1 MHVAPKGAS
10 AWRSNTGHLLAVM
23 ACPGRRRARLA
34 RLVKSSEFVVALRQ
48 RSCARTE
55 HFSMHHVPVPVA
67 AIQVAPESALP
78 ARLSTKQGKSLGQ
91 PVDESPGSL
100 DPTLS
105 WLGAVVP
112 KRHARRAVTR
122 TLLKRAIYSVAE
134 SHSQR
139 LAPGVWVLRL
149 RAPFDR
155 AFFRSAASETLRR
168 TSRGE
173 LESLFGS
180 LGAVA

>member
-1 MHVAPKGAS
+1 M
-10 AWRSNTGHLLAVM
+10 
-23 ACPGRRRARLA
+23 
-34 RLVKSSEFVVALRQ
+34 ALRQ

-55 HFSMHHVPVPVA
+55 HFSMHHVPARAPATDAPADFSVP
-67 AIQVAPESALP
+67 S
-78 ARLSTKQGKSLGQ
+78 RLSTKRGKTLGQ
-91 PVDESPGSL
+91 PVDDSSGGL
-100 DPTLS
+100 DPTVS

-122 TLLKRAIYSVAE
+122 TLLKRAIYSIAE

-139 LAPGVWVLRL
+139 LGPGVWVLRL

-155 AFFRSAASETLRR
+155 AVFRSSASDMLRR
-168 TSRGE
+168 SSRGE

-180 LGAVA
+180 IGAGP